1 MGLKAE
7 YVGFHCTDGASNAV
21 KSMEVY
27 QMLTEINRST
37 PIAYEKCHAHQCN
50 RSCKYAA
57 GTGEFVENKNVD
69 LWAVLTKCHRILARV
84 LRSSNRMK
92 ILKDVQV
99 RKERTRIRMPDPG
112 VVTRWNSEHNEVA
125 KLNIFMGDFN
135 QALGIMLAD
144 DGIDAALLTGPDGPV
159 DRKENMFTPNDKKI
173 LRQYECGAEP
183 CVQLSKFFQINGP
196 TSHEVLFNLRARIE
210 QLRSPSFSCFSDIS
224 HSNLKDLSKRM
235 KTETVIASYIQ
246 DPTDTSDDESQR
258 TEVMDICIE
267 KFRDLFAADMEKR
280 CGIDGKSRLPADIA
294 VACLMNPLY
303 GGKLLPVFCVQSNQ
317 F

>member
-1 MGLKAE
+1 
-7 YVGFHCTDGASNAV
+7 
-21 KSMEVY
+21 
-27 QMLTEINRST
+27 
-37 PIAYEKCHAHQCN
+37 
-50 RSCKYAA
+50 
-57 GTGEFVENKNVD
+57 
-69 LWAVLTKCHRILARV
+69 
-84 LRSSNRMK
+84 
-92 ILKDVQV
+92 
-99 RKERTRIRMPDPG
+99 
-112 VVTRWNSEHNEVA
+112 
-125 KLNIFMGDFN
+125 
-135 QALGIMLAD
+135 
-144 DGIDAALLTGPDGPV
+144 
-159 DRKENMFTPNDKKI
+159 MFTPDDKKI